1 MAAMRELAIL
11 TAGGHAIDVEA
22 QARAEGIWET
32 VFYDDDPFIADH
44 PRWEHGWQPPK
55 PMALLN
61 TPEQFWAIIGHNDP
75 QVRAVLARRF
85 PQAVWPSVMSVQPWI
100 VHGGGIVI
108 APGVTIT
115 ERVELGKHVH
125 VNVGATIS
133 QSTTV
138 GDFCT
143 ISPGAHICGDVTIG
157 ARTWIGAGAIV
168 KDHIN
173 IGSDVLVGC
182 GAVVVEDI
190 PDGAGKYVGVPARPL
205 IASTSTGYGGSGR
218 P

>member
-1 MAAMRELAIL
+1 MRLAII
-11 TAGGHAIDVEA
+11 TAGGHAIDIEA
-22 QARAEGIWET
+22 QARAAGWDT
-32 VFYDDDPFIADH
+32 VFYDDDPRIADH
-44 PRWEHGWQPPK
+44 PRWVGRESPR
-55 PMALLN
+55 PMADLDRLVG
-61 TPEQFWAIIGHNDP
+61 FAIIGHNDP
-75 QVRAVLARRF
+75 QVRAVLAKRF
-85 PQAVWPSVMSVQPWI
+85 PEAWWTVLAPEHMSRGV
-100 VHGGGIVI
+100 VI

-115 ERVELGKHVH
+115 ERVELGRHVH

-168 KDHIN
+168 KDHVN
-173 IGSDVLVGC
+173 IGSDVIVGC

-205 IASTSTGYGGSGR
+205 VASGTTKMVDPYR
-218 P
+218 